1 MRRDLAIIP
10 EGTTEDKLI
19 ELWIRLKKSPHTQ
32 RAYRRDIEVFRAFV
46 EKPLVSVTLED
57 ALDFCDNLDELEI
70 VNRRGEVKPLED
82 NSKRR
87 IINSVKSL
95 FSFAYTSGIFLAN
108 VMAAIKP
115 PTAKSAVSQRILSE
129 ATVLKMVL
137 LEQDPRNHA
146 ILHTLY
152 AAGLRVSE
160 LCNLRWCH
168 VIRREEGVQLDIL
181 SGKGDKQ
188 RHVLLGESS
197 WNVLSAIHK
206 GASADDFVFQ
216 SRQEVSRDGYYKG
229 TRLDT
234 TTVFRIVR
242 EAAKQ
247 AGVLNWFEVSPHWL
261 RHCHGSH
268 AIDRKA
274 PLTVVRDTLGHSNI
288 AVTNEYAKARPDQS
302 SSHYLPL

>member
-1 MRRDLAIIP
+1 MKRNLVIVP
-10 EGTTEDKLI
+10 EGTTEEKLI
-19 ELWIRLKKSPHTQ
+19 ELWVRLKKSPHTQ
-32 RAYRRDIEVFRAFV
+32 RAYRRDIEIFRAFV
-46 EKPLVSVTLED
+46 EKPLASVTLED
-57 ALDFCDNLDELEI
+57 ALDFYDNLNEI
-70 VNRRGEVKPLED
+70 EIINKRGEVKPLED

-95 FSFAYTSGIFLAN
+95 YSFAYTSGIFPAN

-129 ATVLKMVL
+129 TTVLKMIL

-160 LCNLRWCH
+160 LCNLRWRH
-168 VIRREEGVQLDIL
+168 IIRREEGVQLDIM

-197 WNVLSAIHK
+197 WNVFSAIHEEV
-206 GASADDFVFQ
+206 AADDFVFQ
-216 SRQEVSRDGYYKG
+216 SRQEVSREGYYKG

-242 EAAKQ
+242 EAAKR
-247 AGVLNWFEVSPHWL
+247 AGVPNWFEVSPHWL

-274 PLTVVRDTLGHSNI
+274 PLTIVRDTLGHSNI